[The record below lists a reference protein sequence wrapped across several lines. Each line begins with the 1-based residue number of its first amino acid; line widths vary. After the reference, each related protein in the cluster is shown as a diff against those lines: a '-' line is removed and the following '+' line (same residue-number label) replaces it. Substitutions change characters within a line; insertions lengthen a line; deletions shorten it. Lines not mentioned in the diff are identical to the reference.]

1 MKILIIGS
9 KGFIGTHLVTYYKQL
24 KADVYECDVMVDYTA
39 SSHYFL
45 ADASNTDYS
54 EVFQANKYDVCVNCS
69 GAASVP
75 DSLVH
80 PLRDFNLNVE
90 NVYKLLDGIRRY
102 NPNCKFVNLSSAAV
116 YGNPQILPIKESDSL
131 QPISPYGNHKQMSEI
146 ICKEFNDF
154 FNIQTCSLRIFSAFG
169 EGLKKQLFWDLYH
182 KMQSSKAIQ
191 MFGTGD
197 ETRDF
202 IYVKDITRI
211 IELVIEKATFKGE
224 TINVANGVEVS
235 IKDAVVSF
243 AKMAEWEGKINFSG
257 DERKGDPNNWQADIS
272 EITAIG
278 YKPTTT
284 LEEGFKAYIKWAK
297 ENS

>member
-9 KGFIGTHLVTYYKQL
+9 KGFIGSHLVSYYQNL
-24 KADVYECDVMVDYTA
+24 KAEVYECDVMVDYTA
-39 SSHYFL
+39 SVNYFL
-45 ADASNTDYS
+45 ADASNADYS
-54 EVFQANKYDVCVNCS
+54 EVFQATNYDVCVNCS

-102 NPNCKFVNLSSAAV
+102 NPSCKFINLSSAAV
-116 YGNPQILPIKESDSL
+116 YGNPNKLPINELDTPN
-131 QPISPYGNHKQMSEI
+131 PISPYGNHKQMSEI
-146 ICKEFNDF
+146 ICKEFSDF
-154 FNIQTCSLRIFSAFG
+154 FSIQTCSLRIFSAFG

-211 IELVIEKATFKGE
+211 IELVIEKANFKGE
-224 TINVANGVEVS
+224 TINVANGIEVS
-235 IKDAVVSF
+235 IKDAITAF
-243 AKMAEWEGKINFSG
+243 AKMAEWDGTINFSG
-257 DERKGDPNNWQADIS
+257 NERKGDPNNWQADIS
-272 EITAIG
+272 VLTSMG

-284 LEEGFKAYIKWAK
+284 LEDGFKAYIKWAK